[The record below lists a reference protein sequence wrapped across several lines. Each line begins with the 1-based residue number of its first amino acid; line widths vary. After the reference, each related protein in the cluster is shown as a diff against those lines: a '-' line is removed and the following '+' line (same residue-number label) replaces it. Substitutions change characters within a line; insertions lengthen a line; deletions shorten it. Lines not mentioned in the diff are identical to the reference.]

1 MAGKPAPVYN
11 GEAGGPRPWRDTP
24 PEKEMTMPRIEIDAS
39 KCLGDGLCAE
49 ACVAHCLKLEDGRAV
64 VLPQAERFCIACGHC
79 DGRCPFHVN
88 QSGRMT
94 EIKEYFGE

>member
-1 MAGKPAPVYN
+1 
-11 GEAGGPRPWRDTP
+11 
-24 PEKEMTMPRIEIDAS
+24 MPRIEIDAS

-79 DGRCPFHVN
+79 FAVCPAGAVSLDGADPAAAEAADTRPLAPDALA
-88 QSGRMT
+88 
-94 EIKEYFGE
+94 